1 MAMRKS
7 RTLNLGTG
15 TFVLLGFA
23 ALFFLTTQT
32 TSRGM
37 SFASPPHYDLTAKF
51 DNIGDLKVGAP
62 VSMSGVEMGRVT
74 KIAFDSK
81 EYKAVVTLRLDARY
95 NQIPTDSD
103 ASIYTQGL
111 LGGKFIGLT
120 AGGAETYLKDK
131 DQIDFTQSAFVLE
144 NLIGQVL
151 ANFTKSSGRRPGKSN
166 AAAPRPS
173 PSPRRKRNDEICNPR
188 HAGLWPRGGRS
199 AGAARRRRRA
209 PTAPPDATLGPQEL
223 VENSA
228 KRMLVE
234 LDANRADVREGSGE
248 ARCLGRQCA
257 AAEFR
262 HRICGAARAGADLA
276 HRDSRSAQALRRC
289 VLSFAAAQLR
299 RGAGRFHRR
308 PLHDSA
314 LQGRSRRHHGDRAHG
329 SEALLRRQGAGRIS
343 ACARPTACG
352 RPGTSSSRAFPTSRA
367 SAPTSARR
375 FSRRAWMKSSTA
387 SRAAKTGAG
396 GAGATS
402 H

>member
-32 TSRGM
+32 TSRGI

-81 EYKAVVTLRLDARY
+81 VYKAVVTMRMNAKY

-144 NLIGQVL
+144 SLIGQVL
-151 ANFTKSSGRRPGKSN
+151 ANFAKSGQSDSGKSK
-166 AAAPRPS
+166 ADAP
-173 PSPRRKRNDEICNPR
+173 
-188 HAGLWPRGGRS
+188 
-199 AGAARRRRRA
+199 
-209 PTAPPDATLGPQEL
+209 
-223 VENSA
+223 
-228 KRMLVE
+228 
-234 LDANRADVREGSGE
+234 
-248 ARCLGRQCA
+248 A
-257 AAEFR
+257 AAE
-262 HRICGAARAGADLA
+262 
-276 HRDSRSAQALRRC
+276 
-289 VLSFAAAQLR
+289 
-299 RGAGRFHRR
+299 
-308 PLHDSA
+308 P
-314 LQGRSRRHHGDRAHG
+314 
-329 SEALLRRQGAGRIS
+329 
-343 ACARPTACG
+343 
-352 RPGTSSSRAFPTSRA
+352 
-367 SAPTSARR
+367 
-375 FSRRAWMKSSTA
+375 
-387 SRAAKTGAG
+387 
-396 GAGATS
+396 
-402 H
+402 